1 MRTDRRTEV
10 ADLHPPVVSK
20 QVVDREREQHRHDGR
35 DYRQGEQQRR
45 EIRRAD
51 ARLKREALG
60 RKGAERPVEVLQAIH
75 PPDSQA
81 QPGAGA

>member
-1 MRTDRRTEV
+1 MRTDWRRTEV
-10 ADLHPPVVSK
+10 AVFHPAVVSK

-51 ARLKREALG
+51 ARLKREPLG
-60 RKGAERPVEVLQAIH
+60 RKGAERPVEVL
-75 PPDSQA
+75 
-81 QPGAGA
+81 